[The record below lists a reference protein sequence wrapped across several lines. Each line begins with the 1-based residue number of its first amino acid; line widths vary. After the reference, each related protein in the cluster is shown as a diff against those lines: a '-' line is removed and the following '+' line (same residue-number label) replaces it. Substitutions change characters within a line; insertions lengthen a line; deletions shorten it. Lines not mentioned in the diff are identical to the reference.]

1 MNPIITLESD
11 RLQWIGVS
19 LSNPTATAIPSG
31 TTVVIGPN
39 GAGKSTLGRII
50 ERGHNLATNR
60 LRSSVADIKIKR
72 LEFTDIHS
80 LSGGKVTYMQ
90 QRFESSMNDEVP
102 LVSDLLPCGATHDSP
117 FDMKAMADKRVNYL
131 SSGETRKLLICRALS
146 GLLPDLLILDNPYIG
161 LDAASKAELDD
172 ALQRL
177 TAQGVS
183 VMLIVCDPADIPD
196 YATAM
201 LPVDSLTV
209 GDVVTGTAEKLRRE
223 ATHLFEPSAEIVV
236 PQRHNVPPVDKSV
249 ASVEMRSCTVRYG
262 SRTLLESVDWRIM
275 PGERWVLSGPNGSGK
290 STLLSLIYAD
300 GPQAYSNDV
309 RIFGRRRGT
318 GESIWEVKR
327 LIGYI
332 SPEMQMYFGGG
343 SSTVRDVVA
352 RGLNDTVGCYTRLS
366 DEQTAAADQWI
377 AALGMSHLADRTFS
391 TLSTGQQRL
400 ALLARTLIKEA
411 PLLLLDEPFHGL
423 DASRKDAVRR
433 IIDTIASRSGAAIVF
448 VTHCPEEVP
457 SGFDRALR
465 LPAR

>member
-1 MNPIITLESD
+1 
-11 RLQWIGVS
+11 
-19 LSNPTATAIPSG
+19 
-31 TTVVIGPN
+31 
-39 GAGKSTLGRII
+39 
-50 ERGHNLATNR
+50 
-60 LRSSVADIKIKR
+60 
-72 LEFTDIHS
+72 
-80 LSGGKVTYMQ
+80 
-90 QRFESSMNDEVP
+90 
-102 LVSDLLPCGATHDSP
+102 
-117 FDMKAMADKRVNYL
+117 
-131 SSGETRKLLICRALS
+131 
-146 GLLPDLLILDNPYIG
+146 
-161 LDAASKAELDD
+161 
-172 ALQRL
+172 
-177 TAQGVS
+177 
-183 VMLIVCDPADIPD
+183 
-196 YATAM
+196 
-201 LPVDSLTV
+201 
-209 GDVVTGTAEKLRRE
+209 
-223 ATHLFEPSAEIVV
+223 
-236 PQRHNVPPVDKSV
+236 
-249 ASVEMRSCTVRYG
+249 
-262 SRTLLESVDWRIM
+262 
-275 PGERWVLSGPNGSGK
+275 
-290 STLLSLIYAD
+290 LLSLIYAD